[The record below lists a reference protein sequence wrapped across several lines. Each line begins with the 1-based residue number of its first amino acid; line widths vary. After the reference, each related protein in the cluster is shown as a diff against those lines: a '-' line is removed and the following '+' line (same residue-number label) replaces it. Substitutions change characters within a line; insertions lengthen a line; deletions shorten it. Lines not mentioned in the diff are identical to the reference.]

1 MSMNVRPGPSPCMP
15 ALFALLAVLGL
26 ASISPRDARG
36 QGAWRPDKPV
46 EIILP
51 TGAGGLNDQM
61 ARLIQKVL
69 QDHRLVTTPVLVM
82 NKAGGNQTLA
92 PTYLRQHPGNPHYL
106 LYSTS
111 SIFTAQITG
120 LMQQHYSDLTPIAL
134 MMVERT
140 AFTVA
145 ADSPIKTVRD
155 LIERLAANPESLS
168 IGMATRGGS
177 NHLGLAQVVKSANID
192 PKRLRTV
199 VFKSNVESLMGLAG
213 GHLQLVTTSATAA
226 TPWVQNGQARIL
238 AILAPQRLPGLLAQV
253 PTLREQGFDVQGVTN
268 WRGVLGPRG
277 LSNAHVEFWEDA
289 MAKVVATEE
298 WKKTL
303 EQNHLAPTFLR
314 SREFVKFL
322 ESEYQASK
330 TALTDLGFAK

>member
-1 MSMNVRPGPSPCMP
+1 MAAPGI
-15 ALFALLAVLGL
+15 FAQA
-26 ASISPRDARG
+26 
-36 QGAWRPDKPV
+36 AWRPDKPV

-69 QDHRLVTTPVLVM
+69 QDHKLVATPVLVM

-140 AFTVA
+140 AIAVA

-155 LIERLAANPESLS
+155 LIERLLANPEALS

-177 NHLGLAQVVKSANID
+177 NHLGLAQVVKSAGID

-199 VFKSNVESLMGLAG
+199 VFKSNVESYMGLAG
-213 GHLQLVTTSATAA
+213 GHLQVVTSSATAA

-238 AILAPQRLPGLLAQV
+238 AILAPQRLPGVLAQA
-253 PTLREQGFDVQGVTN
+253 PTLREQGFDVTGVTN

-277 LSNAHVEFWEDA
+277 LSGAQVEFWEDA
-289 MAKVVATEE
+289 MARVVETEE
-298 WKKTL
+298 WRKIL
-303 EQNHLAPTFLR
+303 EQHHVAPIFLR
-314 SREFVKFL
+314 SREFAKFL
-322 ESEYQASK
+322 ESEYQTSR
-330 TALTDLGFAK
+330 TVLTDLGFAKVVK

>member
-1 MSMNVRPGPSPCMP
+1 MTGNSLRRMLG
-15 ALFALLAVLGL
+15 ALLIAAAPGIGAQ
-26 ASISPRDARG
+26 AS
-36 QGAWRPDKPV
+36 WRPDKPV

-61 ARLIQKVL
+61 ARLIQKGL

-92 PTYLRQHPGNPHYL
+92 AIYLRQHPGNPYYL

-120 LMQQHYSDLTPIAL
+120 LVQQHYSDLSPIAL

-140 AFTVA
+140 AITVA
-145 ADSPIKTVRD
+145 VDSPIRNMRD
-155 LIERLAANPESLS
+155 LVERLAANPESLS

-177 NHLGLAQVVKSANID
+177 NHLGLAQVVKSAGID
-192 PKRLRTV
+192 PRRLRTV

-213 GHLQLVTTSATAA
+213 GHLQVVTTSATAA

-238 AILAPQRLPGLLAQV
+238 AILAPQRQPGLLAAV
-253 PTLREQGFDVQGVTN
+253 PTLREQGYDVAGVSN
-268 WRGVLGPRG
+268 WRGMFGPHG
-277 LSNAHVEFWEDA
+277 LTAAQIEFWADA
-289 MAKVVATEE
+289 MSKVVANDE
-298 WKKTL
+298 WRKAL
-303 EQNHLAPTFLR
+303 EQNHLSPVFLR
-314 SREFVKFL
+314 GSEFAKFL
-322 ESEYQASK
+322 ETEYQASK
-330 TALTDLGFAK
+330 TTLLDLGFAK

>member
-1 MSMNVRPGPSPCMP
+1 MRVPASSMRHMS
-15 ALFALLAVLGL
+15 LLVYCLVAAFGL
-26 ASISPRDARG
+26 VSSGAAYG
-36 QGAWRPDKPV
+36 QGTWRPDKPV

-69 QDHRLVTTPVLVM
+69 QDRKLVTQPVLVM

-111 SIFTAQITG
+111 SIFTAEING
-120 LMQQHYSDLTPIAL
+120 LIEQHYSDLTPIAL
-134 MMVERT
+134 MMIERT
-140 AFTVA
+140 AISVA
-145 ADSPIKTVRD
+145 ADSPIKNMRD
-155 LIERLAANPESLS
+155 LIDRLAANPGALS

-177 NHLGLAQVVKSANID
+177 NHLGLSQVVKSAGID

-199 VFKSNVESLMGLAG
+199 VFKSNVESLMGLSG
-213 GHLQLVTTSATAA
+213 GHLQVVTSSATAA
-226 TPWVQNGQARIL
+226 APWVQNGQARI
-238 AILAPQRLPGLLAQV
+238 IGVLAPQRLPGPLAGV
-253 PTLREQGFDVQGVTN
+253 PTLREQGFDVSGVTN

-277 LSNAHVEFWEDA
+277 LTSAHVEFWEDA

-298 WKKTL
+298 WKKIL
-303 EQNHLAPTFLR
+303 DQNHLAPVFLR
-314 SREFVKFL
+314 AREFAKFL
-322 ESEYQASK
+322 ETEYQTSK
-330 TALTDLGFAK
+330 SVLTELGFAKQAK

>member
-1 MSMNVRPGPSPCMP
+1 
-15 ALFALLAVLGL
+15 
-26 ASISPRDARG
+26 
-36 QGAWRPDKPV
+36 
-46 EIILP
+46 
-51 TGAGGLNDQM
+51 M

-69 QDHRLVTTPVLVM
+69 QDRTLVTTPVLVM

-92 PTYLRQHPGNPHYL
+92 ATYLRQHLGNPHYL

-140 AFTVA
+140 AITVA
-145 ADSPIKTVRD
+145 ADSPIKTMRD
-155 LIERLAANPESLS
+155 LIERLAANPGSLS

-177 NHLGLAQVVKSANID
+177 NHLGLAQVVKSAGID

-213 GHLQLVTTSATAA
+213 GHLQVVATSATAA

-238 AILAPQRLPGLLAQV
+238 AVLAPQRLPGLLAQV
-253 PTLREQGFDVQGVTN
+253 PTLREQGFDVPGVTN

-277 LSNAHVEFWEDA
+277 LSNAHAEFWEDA

-314 SREFVKFL
+314 TREFAKFL